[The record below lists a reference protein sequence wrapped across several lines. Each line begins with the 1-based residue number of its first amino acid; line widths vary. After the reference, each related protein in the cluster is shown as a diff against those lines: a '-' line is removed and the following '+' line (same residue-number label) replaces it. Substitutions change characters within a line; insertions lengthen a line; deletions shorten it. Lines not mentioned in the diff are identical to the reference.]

1 MNVLN
6 KKNTKGFTLLKG
18 SGCVLS
24 AAFVLSCNFPE
35 RPAYGDV
42 TVSSLHA
49 GGEAYFYCFTGYQ
62 LLGPPTLTCLNATTP
77 YWNGKEPRC
86 LGEKE
91 THQHNVTYNNAKA
104 FFFQN
109 YF

>member
-1 MNVLN
+1 MGL
-6 KKNTKGFTLLKG
+6 TLI
-18 SGCVLS
+18 LS
-24 AAFVLSCNFPE
+24 TAFVLSCNFPE

-62 LLGPPTLTCLNATTP
+62 LQGPSTLTCLNATTP

-86 LGEKE
+86 LGE
-91 THQHNVTYNNAKA
+91 
-104 FFFQN
+104 
-109 YF
+109 